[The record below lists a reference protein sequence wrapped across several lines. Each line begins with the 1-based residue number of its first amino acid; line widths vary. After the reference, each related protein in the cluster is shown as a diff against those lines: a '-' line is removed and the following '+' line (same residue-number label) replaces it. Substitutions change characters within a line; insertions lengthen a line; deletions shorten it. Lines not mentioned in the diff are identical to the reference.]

1 MVALVTGATG
11 FLGRR
16 VVQELLEHNYEVRC
30 LVHSPGRER
39 IFPPRS
45 VDVQY
50 GSVTDPDAL
59 ASAFQ
64 GVDQVV
70 HLVAVIRQRKGA
82 TFDQINHQGT
92 ANVVAAA
99 KQAGGVRHFVHVSA
113 IGAANNRRYPY
124 LYSKRQ
130 GEQEVINGGL
140 PYTILRS
147 SLMFGEGDEFINA
160 LAALVKAFPLVPVVG
175 MGRNRLQPIAAK
187 DVAKCI
193 ALTLA
198 RDDLNGRTI
207 EIGGPEQLSYNE
219 IVGVVARTMG
229 KRRLRVHIPV
239 FLMRL
244 NVALMELVLPR
255 PPITTEELR
264 MLQIRNVAELV
275 TVEET
280 FGFTPCPLEGNIDF
294 VNTMSFA
301 DAVKVTL
308 GFMPSHI
315 RDH

>member
-1 MVALVTGATG
+1 MVVLVTGATG

-16 VVQELLEHNYEVRC
+16 VVHELLEHNYEIRC

-50 GSVTDPDAL
+50 GSVTDPDSL
-59 ASAFQ
+59 TSAFQ
-64 GVDQVV
+64 GVEQVV
-70 HLVAVIRQRKGA
+70 HLVAVIRQQKGA
-82 TFDQINHQGT
+82 TFSRINHQGT
-92 ANVVAAA
+92 ANVEEAA
-99 KQAGGVRHFVHVSA
+99 KQAGGVRHFVHLSA

-124 LYSKRQ
+124 LYSKWQ
-130 GEQEVINGGL
+130 GEQEVINSGL

-175 MGRNRLQPIAAK
+175 LGRNRLQPIAAE
-187 DVAKCI
+187 DVARCV

-198 RDDLNGRTI
+198 RNDLSGRTI
-207 EIGGPEQLSYNE
+207 EIGGPEQLSYNQ
-219 IVGVVARTMG
+219 IVDLVARTMG
-229 KRRLRVHIPV
+229 KRRLKIHIPV

-264 MLQIRNVAELV
+264 MLQIRNVAEV
-275 TVEET
+275 GTVEET
-280 FGFTPCPLEGNIDF
+280 FDFMPRPLEGNIDF
-294 VNTMSFA
+294 VNSMSFA
-301 DAVKVTL
+301 DAIKVMAGL
-308 GFMPSHI
+308 MPSHI